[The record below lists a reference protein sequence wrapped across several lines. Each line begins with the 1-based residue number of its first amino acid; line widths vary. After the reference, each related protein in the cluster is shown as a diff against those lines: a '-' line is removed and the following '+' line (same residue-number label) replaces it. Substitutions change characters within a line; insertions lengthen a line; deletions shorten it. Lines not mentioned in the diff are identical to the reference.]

1 MAADRATEIDVC
13 VIGAGAAGLAAAI
26 EAADAGCSVLVLEA
40 APSPGGSTELSGG
53 VIYAAG
59 TSVQRAA
66 GIVDHWQAMYE
77 RYLDVNRWDV
87 EPGLA
92 RALAEG
98 AAEAIEWLAAMGLG
112 FDLVINTPVETIRRG
127 HKTVGLGARLAE
139 VLVDQ
144 VAGRGIEIRGHCR
157 VDSLLTD
164 DAGAVVGVTVGAH
177 EIHARS
183 VVVATGGF
191 GQSREMIDEHLPSIA
206 AHGEVVWSVS
216 APTCVGDGLHLGEQ
230 AGAAIVG
237 HDRALALITPGFGPH
252 FDVVPPAWLV
262 YVNRDGQRFVDEKN
276 PYGVTSTRVAAQ
288 RGGTA
293 FAILDADTHAF
304 AVPGTPSH
312 QGGPSPNW
320 NSRALDE
327 NLETGRVTRADTLA
341 DLADRLG
348 IDPAGLET
356 TMAGFNAD
364 CALGVDGRF
373 GKDPA
378 WLRPV
383 ATAPFYGAEIF
394 PAMIALTACGIR
406 IDPDGR
412 ALTRTG
418 RSIAGLYAAGETT
431 GGPMGLQYAGS
442 GSSLANSLVF
452 GRIAGRSAAAARPRG
467 DDR

>member
-1 MAADRATEIDVC
+1 MV
-13 VIGAGAAGLAAAI
+13 GAGAAGLAAAI
-26 EAADAGCSVLVLEA
+26 EAADAGCSVVVLEA

-66 GIVDHWQAMYE
+66 GIVDQWQSMYE

-92 RALAEG
+92 RALAQG
-98 AAEAIEWLAAMGLG
+98 AAEVIEWLRTMGLE
-112 FDLVINTPVETIRRG
+112 FDLILNSPVETIRRG

-139 VLVDQ
+139 VLVEQ
-144 VAGRGIEIRGHCR
+144 VTGRGIEIRGHSR
-157 VDSLLTD
+157 VDGLLTAA
-164 DAGAVVGVTVGAH
+164 AGDIVGVTVSGEEIRAH
-177 EIHARS
+177 S
-183 VVVATGGF
+183 VVITTGGF

-206 AHGEVVWSVS
+206 AHGDVVWSVS

-237 HDRALALITPGFGPH
+237 HDRALALITPGFGPF

-288 RGGTA
+288 PGGTA
-293 FAILDADTHAF
+293 FALLDSDTHAF

-320 NSRALDE
+320 NNRALDE
-327 NLETGRVTRADTLA
+327 HVESGKVARADTLRE
-341 DLADRLG
+341 LAVRLR
-348 IDPAGLET
+348 IDPDGLEAT
-356 TMAGFNAD
+356 LELFNAD
-364 CALGVDGRF
+364 CALGTDRRF

-378 WLRPV
+378 WMRPV
-383 ATAPFYGAEIF
+383 ATPPFYGAEIF

-406 IDPDGR
+406 IDPDAR
-412 ALTRTG
+412 ALSRAG
-418 RSIAGLYAAGETT
+418 RPIAGLFAAGETT
-431 GGPMGLQYAGS
+431 GGPMGVQYAGS
-442 GSSLANSLVF
+442 GSSIANSLVF
-452 GRIAGRSAAAARPRG
+452 GRIAGRSAARAAHETG
-467 DDR
+467 DGG